1 MADVLSAGE
10 LTLRVLTLSDA
21 RELHMIFSDPAT
33 HTIGDGAVSDIEET
47 RDWLRRRDE
56 RRQQHGAAWYGVR
69 LPDGTL
75 IGSTGLFI
83 GRTGAEPEIGFE
95 IRSVDQGKGHGG
107 RAAAAV
113 VAEAHRA
120 GFARVWATVR
130 PWSVASLRSLA
141 RIGFVQERVENDERG
156 SLVYLLHESG

>member
-1 MADVLSAGE
+1 MADVLSAGD
-10 LTLRVLTLSDA
+10 LTLHVLTLSDA
-21 RELHMIFSDPAT
+21 RELHVIFSDPAT
-33 HTIGDGAVSDIEET
+33 HTIGGGAVSDIEDT
-47 RDWLRRRDE
+47 RSWLRRRDE
-56 RRQQHGAAWYGVR
+56 RRQQHGVAWYGVR

-75 IGSTGLFI
+75 IGSAGLFI

-95 IRSVDQGKGHGG
+95 IRSLDQGQGHGS

-130 PWSVASLRSLA
+130 PRNLASLRSLA
-141 RIGFVQERVENDERG
+141 RVGFVQERVEDDERG
-156 SLVYLLHESG
+156 SLVYLLHENG